1 MSFLRTTAK
10 RGRPMTSESTATSST
25 DEPAVLVTGAAGR
38 TGGYAAKLLLE
49 RGHRVRAL
57 VHGFDDRAAKL
68 RDSGAEVIVGDLQ
81 DIDTVREAVD
91 GVRAAY
97 FVYPISPGL
106 LEATATFAQAAEEAG
121 VTAVVNMSQISARRG
136 AASDAARIHWL
147 GERILGWSPGAA
159 APPPGRGGR
168 TLACPPVAATH
179 LRPTYFAEWFT
190 IFGAKGIREEG
201 VLRLPFGDGRHAPIT
216 AEDQGRVIAA
226 ILENPDDH
234 AGQVYPLFGAVEM
247 NHYQIADAI
256 SEALGRPVR
265 YEPANIPAWIEGI
278 KAQGFPEFLAQHLS
292 NVAVD
297 YQNGVFAGNNDL
309 VERIGGK
316 KPTTVQEFITD
327 HLSEFTN

>member
-1 MSFLRTTAK
+1 MI
-10 RGRPMTSESTATSST
+10 SESTATNHT
-25 DEPAVLVTGAAGR
+25 DEPALLVTGAAGR

-57 VHGFDDRAAKL
+57 VHSFDDRAAKL

-81 DIDTVREAVD
+81 DIDTVRGAVD

-121 VTAVVNMSQISARRG
+121 VTAIVNMSQISARRG

-147 GERILGWSPGAA
+147 GERILDWS
-159 APPPGRGGR
+159 
-168 TLACPPVAATH
+168 PVAATH

-226 ILENPDDH
+226 ILENPDEH

-265 YEPANIPAWIEGI
+265 YEPADIPTWIEGI
-278 KAQGFPEFLAQHLS
+278 KAQGFPEFLGQHLS

-297 YQNGVFAGNNDL
+297 YQNGIFAGNNDL

-327 HLSEFTN
+327 HLAAFTS

>member
-1 MSFLRTTAK
+1 
-10 RGRPMTSESTATSST
+10 MTSESTATSRT
-25 DEPAVLVTGAAGR
+25 DEPAVLATGAAGR

-57 VHGFDDRAAKL
+57 VHSFDDRAAKL

-147 GERILGWSPGAA
+147 GERILDWSP
-159 APPPGRGGR
+159 
-168 TLACPPVAATH
+168 VAVTH

-265 YEPANIPAWIEGI
+265 YEPADIPTWIEGI

-297 YQNGVFAGNNDL
+297 YQNGIFAGNNDL

-327 HLSEFTN
+327 HLAAFTG

>member
-1 MSFLRTTAK
+1 
-10 RGRPMTSESTATSST
+10 MTSESIPANRS
-25 DEPAVLVTGAAGR
+25 DEPALLVTGAAGR

-49 RGHRVRAL
+49 RDQRVRAL
-57 VHGFDDRAAKL
+57 VHSFDDRAAKL
-68 RDSGAEVIVGDLQ
+68 RDNGAEVIVGDLQ
-81 DIDTVREAVD
+81 DIDTVRGALD

-121 VTAVVNMSQISARRG
+121 VTAIVNMSQISARRG

-147 GERILGWSPGAA
+147 GERILDWSA
-159 APPPGRGGR
+159 
-168 TLACPPVAATH
+168 VAATH

-226 ILENPDDH
+226 ILENPDEH

-265 YEPANIPAWIEGI
+265 YEPADIQTWIEGI
-278 KAQGFPEFLAQHLS
+278 RAQGFPEFLRQHLS

-309 VERIGGK
+309 VERIGGN

-327 HLSEFTN
+327 HLAAFTS

>member
-1 MSFLRTTAK
+1 
-10 RGRPMTSESTATSST
+10 MTSESTASTRT
-25 DEPAVLVTGAAGR
+25 DEPALLVTGAAGR

-57 VHGFDDRAAKL
+57 VHSFDDRAAKL
-68 RDSGAEVIVGDLQ
+68 RDSGAEVIVGDLH
-81 DIDTVREAVD
+81 DIDTVRAAVD
-91 GVRAAY
+91 DVRAAY

-121 VTAVVNMSQISARRG
+121 VTAIVNMSQISARRG

-147 GERILGWSPGAA
+147 GERILDWS
-159 APPPGRGGR
+159 
-168 TLACPPVAATH
+168 PVAATH

-190 IFGAKGIREEG
+190 IFGAKGIREDG

-226 ILENPDDH
+226 ILENPDEH

-247 NHYQIADAI
+247 NHDQIADAI

-265 YEPANIPAWIEGI
+265 YEPAEIPTWIEGI

-297 YQNGVFAGNNDL
+297 YQNGIFAGNNDL

-327 HLSEFTN
+327 HLAAFTG

>member
-1 MSFLRTTAK
+1 
-10 RGRPMTSESTATSST
+10 MTSESTATNRT
-25 DEPAVLVTGAAGR
+25 DEPALLVTGAAGR

-57 VHGFDDRAAKL
+57 VHRFDDRAATL

-106 LEATATFAQAAEEAG
+106 LEATATG
-121 VTAVVNMSQISARRG
+121 VTAIVNMSQISARRG

-147 GERILGWSPGAA
+147 GERILDWSPI
-159 APPPGRGGR
+159 
-168 TLACPPVAATH
+168 AATH

-265 YEPANIPAWIEGI
+265 YEPADIPTWIEGI

-297 YQNGVFAGNNDL
+297 YQNGIFAGNNDL

-327 HLSEFTN
+327 HLAAFTS

>member
-1 MSFLRTTAK
+1 
-10 RGRPMTSESTATSST
+10 MTSESTATNRT
-25 DEPAVLVTGAAGR
+25 DEPALLLTGAAGK

-57 VHGFDDRAAKL
+57 VHSFDDRAAKL
-68 RDSGAEVIVGDLQ
+68 RDNGGEVIVGDLQ
-81 DIDTVREAVD
+81 DIDTVRAAVD

-121 VTAVVNMSQISARRG
+121 VTAIVNMSQISARRG

-147 GERILGWSPGAA
+147 GERVLDWS
-159 APPPGRGGR
+159 
-168 TLACPPVAATH
+168 PVAATH

-226 ILENPDDH
+226 ILENPDEH

-265 YEPANIPAWIEGI
+265 YEPAEIPTWIDGI

-297 YQNGVFAGNNDL
+297 YQNGIFAGNNDL

-327 HLSEFTN
+327 HLAAFTS

>member
-1 MSFLRTTAK
+1 
-10 RGRPMTSESTATSST
+10 MTSESTATDRT
-25 DEPAVLVTGAAGR
+25 DEPAILVTGAAGK

-49 RGHRVRAL
+49 RGHRVRAF
-57 VHGFDDRAAKL
+57 VHSFDDRAAKL
-68 RDSGAEVIVGDLQ
+68 RDSGAEVIVGDLH

-147 GERILGWSPGAA
+147 GERILDWS
-159 APPPGRGGR
+159 
-168 TLACPPVAATH
+168 PVAATH

-190 IFGAKGIREEG
+190 ILGAKGIREEG

-265 YEPANIPAWIEGI
+265 YEPAEIPTWIEGI
-278 KAQGFPEFLAQHLS
+278 KARGFPQFLAQHLS
-292 NVAVD
+292 HVAVD
-297 YQNGVFAGNNDL
+297 YQNGIFAGNNDL

-327 HLSEFTN
+327 HLGTFAS

>member
-1 MSFLRTTAK
+1 MV
-10 RGRPMTSESTATSST
+10 SESTATRRT
-25 DEPAVLVTGAAGR
+25 DEPALLVTGAAGR
-38 TGGYAAKLLLE
+38 TGGYAARLLLE
-49 RGHRVRAL
+49 RGQRVRAL
-57 VHGFDDRAAKL
+57 VHTFDDRAAKL

-106 LEATATFAQAAEEAG
+106 LEATATFAQAGEEAG
-121 VTAVVNMSQISARRG
+121 VTAIVNMSQISARRG

-147 GERILGWSPGAA
+147 GERILDWSP
-159 APPPGRGGR
+159 
-168 TLACPPVAATH
+168 VAVTH

-265 YEPANIPAWIEGI
+265 YEAADIPTWIEGI
-278 KAQGFPEFLAQHLS
+278 KAQGFPDFLAQHLS

-297 YQNGVFAGNNDL
+297 YQNGIFAGTNDI
-309 VERIGGK
+309 VERVGGK
-316 KPTTVQEFITD
+316 KPTTVEDFVAANI
-327 HLSEFTN
+327 EAFAAG

>member
-1 MSFLRTTAK
+1 
-10 RGRPMTSESTATSST
+10 MTSESTATSRT
-25 DEPAVLVTGAAGR
+25 DEPALLVTGAAGR

-57 VHGFDDRAAKL
+57 VHSFDDRAANL

-81 DIDTVREAVD
+81 DIDTVRAAVD

-106 LEATATFAQAAEEAG
+106 LEATATFAQAAEEAR
-121 VTAVVNMSQISARRG
+121 VTAIVNMSQISARRG

-147 GERILGWSPGAA
+147 GERVLDWS
-159 APPPGRGGR
+159 
-168 TLACPPVAATH
+168 PVAATH

-226 ILENPDDH
+226 ILENPDQH

-265 YEPANIPAWIEGI
+265 YEPADIPTWIEGI
-278 KAQGFPEFLAQHLS
+278 KAQGFPEFLRQHLS

-297 YQNGVFAGNNDL
+297 YQNGIFAGNNDL

-327 HLSEFTN
+327 HLAAFTS